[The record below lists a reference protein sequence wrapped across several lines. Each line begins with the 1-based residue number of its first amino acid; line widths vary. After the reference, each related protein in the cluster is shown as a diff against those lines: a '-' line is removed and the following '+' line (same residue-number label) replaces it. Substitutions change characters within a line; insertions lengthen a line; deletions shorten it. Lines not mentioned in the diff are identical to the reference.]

1 MADGLTGN
9 GLDGTR
15 DGREK
20 LGRDALAWV
29 LDWFSTVGER
39 RLYPDISAS
48 SLERHFSGSLPLDPE
63 QPGAILAEFAAHV
76 AANSRDNGHPRMF
89 GYVQSSGTFVGAVGD
104 FLASAL
110 NANVTSWRSSPAATT
125 IERQV
130 IGWIKALVG
139 FSPRGDGLLVSGG
152 SMANLV
158 GIVTAVTA
166 AHPDVASRGVRS
178 MPGDPVLY
186 ASSLVHMSIPKAAA
200 IAGLGRHAVR
210 TLPVDAEFRLDVA
223 ALDRAIEEDRRGG
236 CIPVC
241 VVVNVGDV
249 NTGAIDPVEAVA
261 DVCRRHRV
269 WLHADG
275 AYGGF
280 ARLAPS
286 AAGALSG
293 LGLVDSISLDPHKW
307 LFVPVDSGC
316 ILVRDAAALGRAF
329 RYAAEYVD
337 VIATPEMSEYAFW
350 DYGPELTRRFRA
362 LKIWMALKA
371 YGVRAL
377 SAAIERNITLA
388 RRLAA
393 LIDES
398 DDFERLAPVPLS
410 IVCFRYVGSAR
421 SGERASEDELNDLN
435 RTLMLRVQHGGRSYL
450 SNAAI
455 DGRFALRACIV
466 NHRTVEADLVAL
478 LDEIRRSASAT

>member
-1 MADGLTGN
+1 MSGHG
-9 GLDGTR
+9 R
-15 DGREK
+15 DVFDWTSSEREQ

-29 LDWFSTVGER
+29 LEWFSATGER
-39 RLYPDISAS
+39 RLYPEISAPA
-48 SLERHFSGSLPLDPE
+48 LEARLAAPLPMDP
-63 QPGAILAEFAAHV
+63 QDARAILAEFATHV
-76 AANSRDNGHPRMF
+76 AVNSRDNGHPRMF

-110 NANVTSWRSSPAATT
+110 NTNVTSWRSAPAGTT

-130 IGWIKALVG
+130 IGWMQELVG
-139 FSPRGDGLLVSGG
+139 FDAAGHGLLVSGG

-166 AHPDVASRGVRS
+166 AHPDIADRGVRS
-178 MPGDPVLY
+178 LPGEPVIY
-186 ASSLVHMSIPKAAA
+186 ASNRVHMSIPKAAA

-210 TLPVDAEFRLDVA
+210 LLPVDDEFRLDVA
-223 ALDRAIEEDRRGG
+223 ALDRAIEQDRRDGRVP
-236 CIPVC
+236 IC
-241 VVVNVGDV
+241 VVANVGDV
-249 NTGAIDPVEAVA
+249 NTGAVDPIEAVA
-261 DVCRRHRV
+261 EVCRRRRV

-286 AAGALSG
+286 AADLLRG
-293 LGLVDSISLDPHKW
+293 LHLVDSISLDPHKW

-316 ILVRDAAALGRAF
+316 ILVRDESALRRAF

-362 LKIWMALKA
+362 LKIWMAFKA

-377 SAAIERNITLA
+377 SDAIERNIVLA

-393 LIDES
+393 MIDDS
-398 DDFERLAPVPLS
+398 ADFERLAPVPLS
-410 IVCFRYVGSAR
+410 IVCFRHTGGRESDAH
-421 SGERASEDELNDLN
+421 N
-435 RTLMLRVQHGGRSYL
+435 REVMLRVQHGGRSYL
-450 SNAAI
+450 SNATI
-455 DGRFALRACIV
+455 DGRFALRVCIV
-466 NHRTVEADLVAL
+466 NHRTSDADLVAL
-478 LDEIRRSASAT
+478 LDEIRVAAAGVSQRRGLR